1 MSQSWSGIFPIILT
15 PFTKGGEMDAGS
27 LAKVVG
33 FNIEAGARGLVG
45 PAMAS
50 EFATLSDDERRKW
63 IEVVVGEAGRQVP
76 VIASVTSGH
85 TLPAVALGRFA
96 QEVGADGLMAMPP
109 HIVHPDAEGCYSYY
123 EALSAAVDI
132 PICIQNH
139 DAPMGTP
146 MSSEL
151 LARMCE
157 EISHVEYIKE
167 EALPEPR
174 RISLTRAAAGS
185 ACKGIFGGQGA
196 IYLLDE
202 YRRGAAGNMPCC
214 HTTDVLVRIWDSLEA
229 GDETAARTLFN
240 QILPLIN
247 FERLLSMAVYKEV
260 MFRRGIIATPVVRMP
275 GGSLDRQDMAELD
288 SILAGV
294 EPLFS
299 I

>member
-1 MSQSWSGIFPIILT
+1 MSQAWRGIFPIILT
-15 PFTKGGEMDAGS
+15 PFTKDGELDEGS
-27 LAKVVG
+27 LGRVVR

-50 EFATLSDDERRKW
+50 EFATLSDDERKRW
-63 IEVVVGEAGRQVP
+63 MEIVVAEAGGQVP
-76 VIASVTSGH
+76 VVASVTSGH
-85 TLPAVALGRFA
+85 TLPAVALSRYA
-96 QEVGADGLMAMPP
+96 QEIGADGLMAMPP

-123 EALSAAVDI
+123 HALSEAVEI

-146 MSSEL
+146 MSAEL
-151 LARMCE
+151 LARMCA
-157 EISHVEYIKE
+157 EISQVEYIKE

-174 RISLTRAAAGS
+174 RISATKAAAGS

-196 IYLLDE
+196 IYVLDE

-214 HTTDVLVRIWDSLEA
+214 HTTDVLVRIWDKLEA
-229 GDETAARTLFN
+229 GDETEARDLFN

-260 MFRRGIIATPVVRMP
+260 MYRRGVITTPVIRMP
-275 GGSLDRQDMAELD
+275 GGVLDRQDLVELNA
-288 SILAGV
+288 ILAGV